1 MSKTISDVI
10 PTYNSKDNTHLN
22 LMLKILALLIHST
35 KDLYMRQMTL
45 LFFWVPLFKIQLN

>member
-1 MSKTISDVI
+1 MSKTISAVI

-45 LFFWVPLFKIQLN
+45 LFF